1 MSVRICKIE
10 GCTRPVGGRGM
21 CRLHYNR
28 WSRANP
34 GVTTMAINRQ
44 ALLDAMPGTIPELI
58 ERTGLSLPTVNRQL
72 AILNDRKN
80 GRLAYIIDWKAPTG
94 RGTKWYAIYAEGDEA
109 NKRLTDERKAE
120 NARDLRKIG
129 DQRRAWAARS
139 GAKASWLAA
148 LQVAL

>member
-1 MSVRICKIE
+1 
-10 GCTRPVGGRGM
+10 
-21 CRLHYNR
+21 
-28 WSRANP
+28 
-34 GVTTMAINRQ
+34 MAINRQ

-58 ERTGLSLPTVNRQL
+58 DRTGLSLPTVNRQL

-80 GRLAYIIDWKAPTG
+80 GRRAYIIDWKAPTG
-94 RGTKWYAIYAEGDEA
+94 RGQNWHAIYAEGDEA

-148 LQVAL
+148 LQVPS